1 MNDLISIIKK
11 NFHKFSRGQK
21 LIAQFIIDHYDKA
34 AFMTAAKIAETVD
47 VSESTV
53 VRFASALGYSGYPE
67 MQKALQV
74 LIKNKLTTVQRISL
88 NDDVNDKLKLHKRNL
103 KNEMNNLRYLYDH
116 FDMEALDKA
125 TELILDADR
134 VFVLGLRTSSTLSN
148 YLGFYL
154 DVILNNAKVLNNSGV
169 NSLYEEIIRIKED
182 DLLIIISYPRYSRT
196 TLDAARFVKERNT
209 KIVAITDTEE
219 SPAYELA
226 DVSLLAKSNI
236 VSFVDSLVVPMAMI
250 NQLIINISL
259 REKEEIVEYF
269 NTLERLWDH
278 NSIYQNFWC
287 MWGNGTHLCFRKSFQ
302 SRGMSLN

>member
-1 MNDLISIIKK
+1 
-11 NFHKFSRGQK
+11 
-21 LIAQFIIDHYDKA
+21 
-34 AFMTAAKIAETVD
+34 
-47 VSESTV
+47 
-53 VRFASALGYSGYPE
+53 
-67 MQKALQV
+67 
-74 LIKNKLTTVQRISL
+74 SL

-125 TELILDADR
+125 TELILEADR

-226 DVSLLAKSNI
+226 DVSLLSKSNI

-278 NSIYQNFWC
+278 NSIYQNF
-287 MWGNGTHLCFRKSFQ
+287 
-302 SRGMSLN
+302 

>member
-1 MNDLISIIKK
+1 MNDLINIIKK

-278 NSIYQNFWC
+278 NSIYQNF
-287 MWGNGTHLCFRKSFQ
+287 
-302 SRGMSLN
+302 

>member
-67 MQKALQV
+67 MLKALQV

-125 TELILDADR
+125 TELILEADR

-226 DVSLLAKSNI
+226 DVSLLSKSNI

-278 NSIYQNFWC
+278 NSIYQNF
-287 MWGNGTHLCFRKSFQ
+287 
-302 SRGMSLN
+302 

>member
-67 MQKALQV
+67 MLKALQV

-125 TELILDADR
+125 TELILEADR

-226 DVSLLAKSNI
+226 DVSLLSKSNI

-250 NQLIINISL
+250 NQLIIDISL

-278 NSIYQNFWC
+278 NSIYQNF
-287 MWGNGTHLCFRKSFQ
+287 
-302 SRGMSLN
+302 

>member
-1 MNDLISIIKK
+1 MNDLISIIKN

-21 LIAQFIIDHYDKA
+21 LIAQFIIEHYDKA

-53 VRFASALGYSGYPE
+53 VRFASALGYSGFPE

-88 NDDVNDKLKLHKRNL
+88 NDDLNDKLKLHKRNL

-134 VFVLGLRTSSTLSN
+134 VFVLGLRTSSTMSN

-154 DVILNNAKVLNNSGV
+154 DVILNNAKILNNSGV

-196 TLDAARFVKERNT
+196 TIDAARFVKGRNT

-219 SPAYELA
+219 SPAYALA

-250 NQLIINISL
+250 NNLIINISL

-278 NSIYQNFWC
+278 NSIYQN
-287 MWGNGTHLCFRKSFQ
+287 L
-302 SRGMSLN
+302 